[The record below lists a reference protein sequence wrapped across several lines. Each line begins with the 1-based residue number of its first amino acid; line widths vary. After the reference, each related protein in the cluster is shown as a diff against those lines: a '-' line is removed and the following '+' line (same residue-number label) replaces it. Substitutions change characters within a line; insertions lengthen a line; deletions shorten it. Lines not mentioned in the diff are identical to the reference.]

1 MRARLLVVVIGL
13 MALLTT
19 GCSMFGGDSSGQ
31 VANEADATFSLRMI
45 PHHRQTIEIAQL
57 APSRST
63 DTFVTGIA
71 DQIANAENAEV
82 EQMAAY
88 LKQWN
93 IQVPGDDAKAT
104 HAMAGMLTAKDVE
117 ALKAAKGTQFD
128 NLFLTTLAKHLRS
141 GIQMAKDAQ
150 AQGLHVGS
158 RALAGKIIDS
168 QSAVVDQIAKRGKA

>member
-13 MALLTT
+13 LALLTS
-19 GCSMFGGDSSGQ
+19 GCSMFGGDEQQ

-45 PHHRQTIEIAQL
+45 PHHRQTIEIAKL
-57 APSRST
+57 APERST
-63 DTFVTGIA
+63 DQFVTGIA
-71 DQIANAENAEV
+71 DQIANAENLEID
-82 EQMAAY
+82 QMADY

-104 HAMAGMLTAKDVE
+104 HAMAGMLTAKDMD
-117 ALKAAKGTQFD
+117 ALTAAKGTQFD
-128 NLFLTTLAKHLRS
+128 TMFLTTLSKHLKS

-150 AQGLHVGS
+150 AKGVHAGS